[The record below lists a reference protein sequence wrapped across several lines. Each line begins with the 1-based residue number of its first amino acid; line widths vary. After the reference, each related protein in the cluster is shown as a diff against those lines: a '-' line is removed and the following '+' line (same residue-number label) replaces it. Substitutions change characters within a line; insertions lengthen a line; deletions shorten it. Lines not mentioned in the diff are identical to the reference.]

1 MKALVSAAAGLLLLV
16 VTPTSTT
23 RAQGCGGALIITVPS
38 PKTSP
43 PTGPFLAVGDSTTVK
58 INLGSE
64 LITGGTQF
72 LVHRV
77 RYELDC
83 NHLFALGLPC
93 TDQGDIMSYDFTQ
106 TVGPS
111 CVGGVNAGQ
120 PCGEQT
126 GCPGGHCPSGGALV
140 QCQGRTWTATAGGS
154 ANEVVFTPDT
164 PIVLPP
170 EQSAS
175 PTLNNCFISFQ
186 VKLESLEPTSGP
198 NSDDTPQQVEVVAGL
213 STVIGTDGHA
223 DAECDNGDAVG
234 ISQSSGVVTCP
245 ACAACSAC
253 NTVTGKCDATPCSTS
268 TTTSTTPTFST
279 STTVTEPPTTT
290 TSSTTSS
297 TTIPSGCVL
306 GGLPEDSLAGVE
318 CAIDGLRTTLNEPPQ
333 PACRGSGPCK
343 HCSLE
348 PTLDRVASLVMAA
361 ANTTSAKKCKRSL
374 RMARLAA
381 KSLSARVASLSRG
394 KCLAPAD
401 RVTRLDAEAVDLA
414 NRTKALLK
422 SHFCA
427 GN

>member
-186 VKLESLEPTSGP
+186 VKLESLEPSSGP
-198 NSDDTPQQVEVVAGL
+198 NSDDTPEKVEVVAGF
-213 STVIGTDGHA
+213 STVLSGGHA
-223 DAECDNGDAVG
+223 DAECDNGGASGV
-234 ISQSSGVVTCP
+234 SQSSGIFTCP
-245 ACAACSAC
+245 SCTVDQC
-253 NTVTGKCDATPCSTS
+253 NLGCDTTTGTCTPQQASTPCGDTDGNTC
-268 TTTSTTPTFST
+268 TTA
-279 STTVTEPPTTT
+279 
-290 TSSTTSS
+290 
-297 TTIPSGCVL
+297 GC
-306 GGLPEDSLAGVE
+306 E
-318 CAIDGLRTTLNEPPQ
+318 
-333 PACRGSGPCK
+333 
-343 HCSLE
+343 
-348 PTLDRVASLVMAA
+348 
-361 ANTTSAKKCKRSL
+361 
-374 RMARLAA
+374 
-381 KSLSARVASLSRG
+381 LSAGLGVCVKRHL
-394 KCLAPAD
+394 LAENSTPCAESDGNAGTTAGCDGQGVCDQNHGRKVCPPAD
-401 RVTRLDAEAVDLA
+401 ECNQR
-414 NRTKALLK
+414 
-422 SHFCA
+422 
-427 GN
+427 